1 MQKKT
6 LKKWLS
12 SRLAVSVVNTLDS
25 HKKRILTIAS
35 LFGYL
40 FDEHIRDKG
49 LEVRLSKIMN
59 LTENSNAL
67 TFPLI
72 YHDLIWKEIEE
83 QQRSGIL
90 VNLKDSILKMKNGEA
105 CQHDVKSL
113 ADSFVAVMP
122 TYLFYDNKDV
132 VKEDIVH
139 LFESIK
145 FIRGENSSEVT

>member
-1 MQKKT
+1 MQNKT
-6 LKKWLS
+6 LKNWIS

-40 FDEHIRDKG
+40 FDERVRDKA

-59 LTENSNAL
+59 LADNSNAL

-83 QQRSGIL
+83 QKSGREL
-90 VNLKDSILKMKNGEA
+90 VNLKNNILKLKSGEIGH
-105 CQHDVKSL
+105 CQAKSL
-113 ADSFVAVMP
+113 ANLFLALMP

-132 VKEDIVH
+132 VKEDIAH

-145 FIRGENSSEVT
+145 FIRGENSPGIS

>member
-12 SRLAVSVVNTLDS
+12 SRVAVSVVNTLDN
-25 HKKRILTIAS
+25 HKKRIVTIAS

-59 LTENSNAL
+59 LAENSSAL

-83 QQRSGIL
+83 QQLGGDL
-90 VNLKDSILKMKNGEA
+90 VSLKDNILKMKNDGIGQVDA
-105 CQHDVKSL
+105 KSL
-113 ADSFVAVMP
+113 ADLFVAVMP

-132 VKEDIVH
+132 VKEDIIQ

-145 FIRGENSSEVT
+145 FIRGETTQLLT

>member
-12 SRLAVSVVNTLDS
+12 SRVAVSVVNTLDN
-25 HKKRILTIAS
+25 HKKRIVTIAS

-59 LTENSNAL
+59 LAENSSAL

-83 QQRSGIL
+83 EQRDGEL
-90 VNLKDSILKMKNGEA
+90 ANLKGVVLKMKNDGIDQVDA
-105 CQHDVKSL
+105 KSL
-113 ADSFVAVMP
+113 ADLFVAVMP
-122 TYLFYDNKDV
+122 TYLFYDNKEA
-132 VKEDIVH
+132 VKEDIIH

-145 FIRGENSSEVT
+145 FIRGETSPQLT

>member
-12 SRLAVSVVNTLDS
+12 SRVAVSVVNTLDN
-25 HKKRILTIAS
+25 HAKRIVTIAS

-40 FDEHIRDKG
+40 FDERIRNKD

-59 LTENSNAL
+59 LAENSSAL

-83 QQRSGIL
+83 QQRGETL
-90 VNLKDSILKMKNGEA
+90 VSLKDNILKLKNDGV
-105 CQHDVKSL
+105 CQHDAKSL
-113 ADSFVAVMP
+113 ADLFLAVMP
-122 TYLFYDNKDV
+122 TYLFYDNKEA

-145 FIRGENSSEVT
+145 FIRGEPSLQLT